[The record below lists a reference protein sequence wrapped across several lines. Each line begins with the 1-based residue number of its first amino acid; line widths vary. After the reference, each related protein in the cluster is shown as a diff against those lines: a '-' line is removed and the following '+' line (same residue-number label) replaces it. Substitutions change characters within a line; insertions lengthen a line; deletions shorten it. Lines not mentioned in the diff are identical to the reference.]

1 MRCVDTSDSSKQVL
15 VKYFIQIPWVNT
27 ELQDSTTRANQA
39 TVFTPREYVALKTL
53 SENPETSE
61 SVPKIIEYTKTQQR
75 IHPDSPVPGGFLD
88 CLVWEVVPGI
98 RLGDSSGKAHAFWKL
113 KWDERQLIREVFQQN
128 FE

>member
-15 VKYFIQIPWVNT
+15 VKFFIQIPWFDT

-53 SENPETSE
+53 SENSE
-61 SVPKIIEYTKTQQR
+61 NSEAVPKITEYAKIQQR
-75 IHPDSPVPGGFLD
+75 IHADSPVPGGFLD
-88 CLVWEVVPGI
+88 CLVWEVVPGV

-113 KWDERQLIREVFQQN
+113 KRDERRLIREVFEQN